1 MIIDMSFQF
10 SNIALYSRSFGS
22 FGHLQVLLLYC
33 FFFEP
38 DGLLLHSL
46 VIMQQVFNVTIILAV
61 KEDSAALLYRKV
73 LVTQRHEIRPNELSA
88 VLRWRPRN
96 ANAANVLLSWGR
108 HWWLLVVILY
118 AGVLLEHLHFLYAFG
133 HVDRSWPHRLQRLQ
147 LLLLSL
153 RLLLEVSL
161 ARALVVGLR
170 YEAVYSKG
178 LLFKHAL
185 WAIGEIMIRLNPLV
199 LEDVDV

>member
-88 VLRWRPRN
+88 VLR
-96 ANAANVLLSWGR
+96 
-108 HWWLLVVILY
+108 
-118 AGVLLEHLHFLYAFG
+118 
-133 HVDRSWPHRLQRLQ
+133 
-147 LLLLSL
+147 
-153 RLLLEVSL
+153 
-161 ARALVVGLR
+161 
-170 YEAVYSKG
+170 
-178 LLFKHAL
+178 
-185 WAIGEIMIRLNPLV
+185 
-199 LEDVDV
+199 